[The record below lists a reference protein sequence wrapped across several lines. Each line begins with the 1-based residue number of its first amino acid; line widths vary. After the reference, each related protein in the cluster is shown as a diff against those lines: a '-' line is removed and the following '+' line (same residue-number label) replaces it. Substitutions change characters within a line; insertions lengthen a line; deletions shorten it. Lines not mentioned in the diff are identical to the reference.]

1 MKARSTALKK
11 SSINIVTPIAT
22 PALALARYR
31 LNRERWPR
39 RALLLG
45 SPVEHRLEN
54 HSPADP
60 NCTVSGNLFSRVSGQ
75 FEVCSPSAGGS
86 SRLPQ
91 KCALLNRPHR
101 FKFAILH
108 TSWGAPGFAAKS
120 LPTKVEAVIAKLS

>member
-60 NCTVSGNLFSRVSGQ
+60 NCTVSGNLFSRVSG
-75 FEVCSPSAGGS
+75 EVRCSLRPSES
-86 SRLPQ
+86 SRLPK
-91 KCALLNRPHR
+91 KCAILNRPHR
-101 FKFAILH
+101 FRFAILH
-108 TSWGAPGFAAKS
+108 SS
-120 LPTKVEAVIAKLS
+120 